1 MKNKSGIHPVE
12 YKILVLPD
20 KVDDMSGGLYLPD
33 SSVSRDQTA
42 QERGLLIEVG
52 GNAFEGWDAS
62 EDKIIPRAGNRVIYS
77 KYSGMQVTGKD
88 LDEKRPV
95 IYRVMNDKYIVAI
108 VD

>member
-20 KVDDMSGGLYLPD
+20 KIDDMSGGLYLPD

-42 QERGLLIEVG
+42 QERGILIEVG
-52 GNAFEGWDAS
+52 GDAFEGWDAS
-62 EDKIIPRAGNRVIYS
+62 EDKTIPRIGDKVIYS
-77 KYSGMQVTGKD
+77 KYSGMQVPGKD

-95 IYRVMNDKYIVAI
+95 IYRVMNDKDIVAI
-108 VD
+108 VE